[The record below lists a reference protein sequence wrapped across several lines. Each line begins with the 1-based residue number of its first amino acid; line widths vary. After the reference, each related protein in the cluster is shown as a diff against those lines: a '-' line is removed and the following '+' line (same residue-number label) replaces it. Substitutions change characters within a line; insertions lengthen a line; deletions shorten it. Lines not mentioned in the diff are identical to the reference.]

1 VLIVNSRIR
10 IPDDE
15 LELTFVR
22 SSGPGG
28 QNVNKVSSKAV
39 LRWRMLSSA
48 ALPPDVRERF
58 LAKYRGRLTTE
69 GDLLITSQRYR
80 DQGRNI
86 LDAKEKL
93 AALLAG
99 VAVAPKKRRPT
110 KPSRA
115 AVAKRIESKQATS
128 KKKQLRG
135 RIRED

>member
-1 VLIVNSRIR
+1 MLIVNSRIQ
-10 IPDDE
+10 IPDAE

-39 LRWRMLSSA
+39 LRWRMLA
-48 ALPPDVRERF
+48 NTTLPPDVRERF

-69 GDLLITSQRYR
+69 GDLLISSQRYR

-86 LDAKEKL
+86 IDAKEKL
-93 AALLAG
+93 AAMLTG

-115 AVAKRIESKQATS
+115 AVARRIESKQATS
-128 KKKQLRG
+128 KKKQMRG
-135 RIRED
+135 RVRED